1 MSFTC
6 KRCGS
11 TKYQKNGK
19 VRDRQRY
26 QCKNCGYNFTVGDL
40 RKRQENESLKV
51 LCILLYRL
59 CNCTYKKLGE
69 ICDLA
74 PTTIYDWVKNSQ
86 EFPSDIDIDIDRTLR
101 EVEIGEIWRILVL
114 DSEDRSSRHWIV
126 GPVAV
131 SSELSAT
138 LILQKSPKSNSQS

>member
-1 MSFTC
+1 MSLVC
-6 KRCGS
+6 KKCGS
-11 TKYQKNGK
+11 TKYLKNGK
-19 VRDRQRY
+19 VRGQQRY

-40 RKRQENESLKV
+40 RKRQKNESLKL

-86 EFPSDIDIDIDRTLR
+86 DFPPEIDIDSTLR
-101 EVEIGEIWRILVL
+101 EVEIGEIWKILVL

-138 LILQKSPKSNSQS
+138 LILQKSPKSSSQS